1 MTSTTI
7 RVDVTTR
14 DTLADL
20 AREQNATLG
29 DTVRDAAEALRRA
42 RFARRTADAY
52 ARLRD
57 DEHAWRSYEAEAEST
72 SVGDGIGR

>member
-1 MTSTTI
+1 MASTTI

-14 DTLADL
+14 DTLAEL
-20 AREQNATLG
+20 AREQNASLG

-42 RFARRTADAY
+42 RFARRTAEAY

-57 DEHAWRSYEAEAEST
+57 DEHAWRDYESEAAST
-72 SVGDGIGR
+72 SVADGIGR

>member
-14 DTLADL
+14 DTLAAL
-20 AREQNATLG
+20 ARERNASLG
-29 DTVRDAAEALRRA
+29 ETVRDAAEALRRA
-42 RFARRTADAY
+42 RFARRTVDAY

-57 DEHAWRSYEAEAEST
+57 DEHAWRDYESEAAST